1 MIKFMEIDKATIVV
15 CITIFVIIVINA
27 AIYVSFRRGNQST
40 TIDMLRKVMT
50 RARDPWETEDQALRE
65 LSELTSQF
73 RAEKDKANDK

>member
-1 MIKFMEIDKATIVV
+1 MDIDRATIVV
-15 CITIFVIIVINA
+15 CITLFVIIVVNA

-50 RARDPWETEDQALRE
+50 RARDPWEAEDQALQE

-73 RAEKDKANDK
+73 RADKDKGNEK